1 MDLIR
6 ILDLPVRCRIG
17 VPAEERAAEQELRV
31 DLALEFDIR
40 AAAAS
45 DDFAKTI
52 DYAAV
57 AALIVRVSDE
67 RDRQLIETLDEDL
80 AASILVVFPAESL
93 RLSIRKPG
101 ALAHFGAE
109 AAAVE
114 ILRSR
119 HG

>member
-1 MDLIR
+1 M
-6 ILDLPVRCRIG
+6 
-17 VPAEERAAEQELRV
+17 

-67 RDRQLIETLDEDL
+67 RERQLIETLAEDL

-93 RLSIRKPG
+93 RLSIRKP
-101 ALAHFGAE
+101 AHFGAE